1 MNKINDFKL
10 HKEGDIITI
19 QIIDKC
25 YDFNEQDFTILKTFM
40 FDFLSE
46 VIKLHSVKGFLH
58 TNDID
63 KILKLYDEY

>member
-1 MNKINDFKL
+1 MSKIQDFSITKQL
-10 HKEGDIITI
+10 NTTTI

-46 VIKLHSVKGFLH
+46 SIKLHSKKGYLH
-58 TNDID
+58 TSDVD
-63 KILKLYDEY
+63 KILKKYNND